1 MSTLTPSA
9 DAPPTGASPPTSV
22 QGSFGLS
29 TRTQIACAWAGIYL
43 IVLVVGGWL
52 VMTRFI
58 PPMGAND
65 SAQQIADHYRDNTDV
80 IRAGLVIGF
89 CGWAGWGA
97 LTAVIAVQ
105 MNRMHPKRPVLA
117 MIQLISG
124 AGGWIFLS
132 AATIILIVASFRP
145 ERSPELT
152 QTLHDLG
159 WIMLFITVPIFSF
172 QALVIGVAT
181 LKRDVARQ
189 VYPRWFGFLNIWVAI
204 LFVPALFL
212 PFFKTGPFSWQGAA
226 VYWLAFVVFFT
237 WILAM
242 WVVIRAAAKEELQ
255 EHVEAAAAQ
264 A

>member
-1 MSTLTPSA
+1 MSTLTPS
-9 DAPPTGASPPTSV
+9 DAPPAGATASPTLTV
-22 QGSFGLS
+22 TFGLS

-52 VMTRFI
+52 LMTRFL
-58 PPMGAND
+58 PPMPAND
-65 SAQQIADHYRDNTDV
+65 TAEQIAAHYQKHTDV

-117 MIQLISG
+117 MIQLVSG
-124 AGGWIFLS
+124 AGGWFFLS

-145 ERSPELT
+145 DRTPEIT

-172 QALVIGVAT
+172 QSLVIGVAT
-181 LKRDVARQ
+181 LKRDVAKQ
-189 VYPRWFGFLNIWVAI
+189 VYPRWFGFLNIWVTI

-226 VYWLAFVVFFT
+226 VYWLAFVVFFA
-237 WILAM
+237 WIIAM
-242 WVVIRAAAKEELQ
+242 WVVIRAAAKEELR
-255 EHVEAAAAQ
+255 EATEAAAAR